1 MEAGLP
7 RIAIACYQ
15 LQAQGYQQQ
24 SKLIAGIAGPRRA
37 LHFDRRKGGRK
48 NRTRRTRG
56 QNNAKAQA
64 QGMI

>member
-1 MEAGLP
+1 METGLQ
-7 RIAIACYQ
+7 RIATGCYQ

-37 LHFDRRKGGRK
+37 LHFDRRQRRSE
-48 NRTRRTRG
+48 NRTRRARD